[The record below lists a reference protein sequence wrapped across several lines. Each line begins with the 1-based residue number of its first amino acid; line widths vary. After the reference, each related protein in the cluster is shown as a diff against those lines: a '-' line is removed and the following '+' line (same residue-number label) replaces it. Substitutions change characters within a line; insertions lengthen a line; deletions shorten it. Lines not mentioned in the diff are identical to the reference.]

1 MRSGAGCDRLPA
13 VPSSGLHGVSVS
25 TLAAARRLG
34 PLLAVALLA
43 LAVFATT
50 ATAATPTTSLVSVS
64 STAVKNDGFAV
75 LPAVTPDGRYVA
87 FFSDGTTLVS
97 PPPGSAGNLYLRD
110 RARATTTLVAP
121 TGSDLGEAQISAD
134 GRWIVFVSNAPGL
147 PGAGSASA
155 VYLWDRE
162 TGMSRRLSSN
172 TGPGQTY
179 EGIHEADISDDG
191 SRVVYSAFDNDVN
204 PQRDDTFLVQLPAGT
219 VRRIGEASP
228 GVQANAGVG
237 SPRISGDGHWAT
249 YSTAASNLDLA
260 DTNGLYDI
268 YRENLDTG
276 AKQRVSITADGGLSS
291 GSSSTAAPS
300 RDGCVVAFS
309 SSATNMAPG
318 ATTAGTRTFVRD
330 ICQNTTEVVSVGN
343 DGTVGTTT
351 GVPEISGDGC
361 VIGFKTGSPILA
373 PAPTGRAIGVRD
385 RCTGVTSRIDISSAG
400 EPGDGSV
407 NGGGFSLAGEKGR
420 YIAFSTVATN
430 LAPGDGDTKNDI
442 YLRDRANNVGP
453 TVAVATSQAANR
465 VNVDLSSSRDPD
477 GFQLTG
483 ATSFG
488 DGSPEVAGLVVTHDY
503 QHAGTYTV
511 AVTVTDADGAS
522 SRDYRTV
529 TVTDPPPSGSGGGG
543 VVGPGT
549 GGGGRAAALKLT
561 AKLSRAR
568 FAVAPVHG
576 KAGPGQGATLTTI
589 LSDAATLTLTFERQR
604 NGHRAKGKCV
614 AGGGKPKCTLY
625 ERVGSLSK
633 SVGAGSSQIALTGRL
648 GSKAL
653 PPGSYRLL
661 IEAKAGGD
669 SAKSTLS
676 FTVTQGSN

>member
-1 MRSGAGCDRLPA
+1 
-13 VPSSGLHGVSVS
+13 
-25 TLAAARRLG
+25 
-34 PLLAVALLA
+34 
-43 LAVFATT
+43 
-50 ATAATPTTSLVSVS
+50 
-64 STAVKNDGFAV
+64 
-75 LPAVTPDGRYVA
+75 
-87 FFSDGTTLVS
+87 
-97 PPPGSAGNLYLRD
+97 
-110 RARATTTLVAP
+110 LVAP
-121 TGSDLGEAQISAD
+121 TGSDLGEPQISAD
-134 GRWIVFVSNAPGL
+134 GRWIVFISNAPSL
-147 PGAGSASA
+147 PGAVSATQ

-162 TGMSRRLSSN
+162 SGITRRLSTNS
-172 TGPGQTY
+172 GPGQTF

-191 SRVVYSAFDNDVN
+191 SRVVYSAFDNDIS
-204 PQRDDTFLVQLPAGT
+204 PQRDDTFLVQLPSGT

-228 GVQANAGVG
+228 GVQANSGINAA
-237 SPRISGDGHWAT
+237 RISGDGHWAI

-260 DTNGLYDI
+260 DTNGFSDI

-276 AKQRVSITADGGLSS
+276 TKQRVSITADGGLSS
-291 GSSSTAAPS
+291 GSSSSAEPS
-300 RDGCVVAFS
+300 RDACVVAFS

-330 ICQNTTEVVSVGN
+330 ICENTTEVVSVGN
-343 DGTVGTTT
+343 DGTVGVTT
-351 GVPEISGDGC
+351 GTPEISGDGC
-361 VIGFKTGSPILA
+361 VIAFKTGSPILA

-385 RCTGVTSRIDISSAG
+385 RCTGVTERIDVSTFGA
-400 EPGDGSV
+400 PADGSV
-407 NGGGFSLAGEKGR
+407 NPGSFSFAGEKGR
-420 YIAFSTVATN
+420 YAAFSTVATN
-430 LAPGDGDTKNDI
+430 LAPGDGDAQNDI

-465 VNVDLSSSRDPD
+465 VNVDLSGSRDPD

-488 DGSPEVAGLVVTHDY
+488 DGSPEVPGLVVSHDY
-503 QHAGTYTV
+503 PHAGTYTV

-529 TVTDPPPSGSGGGG
+529 TVTDPPPSGAGGGVIGPGGGG
-543 VVGPGT
+543 NGR
-549 GGGGRAAALKLT
+549 GGAGALKLS

-568 FAVAPVHG
+568 FAVAPAHG
-576 KAGPGQGATLTTI
+576 KAGAGQGATLTAT

-625 ERVGSLSK
+625 ERVGSQSK

-653 PPGSYRLL
+653 PPGVYRLS

-669 SAKSTLS
+669 SAKTTLS
-676 FTVTQGSN
+676 FTVTKGSK